1 MYKNKRFR
9 SAAEILSQNA
19 AKSQQSAIRQSQPNR
34 FLSERN
40 GDGLLSQSVP
50 DPIIDDPNSDSAG
63 LPPSQELAVI
73 TQQRYLSQRSN
84 RHLLTKTSS
93 LRSTKRI
100 PLNYY
105 ESVLLKCDVD
115 LDHEDFYVLSK

>member
-19 AKSQQSAIRQSQPNR
+19 AKSQQSQPNR
-34 FLSERN
+34 ILSEKN
-40 GDGLLSQSVP
+40 GDGPLSQSVP
-50 DPIIDDPNSDSAG
+50 DPIIDDSDSDSVE
-63 LPPSQELAVI
+63 LPSQELAVI
-73 TQQRYLSQRSN
+73 TKQRYLSQRSN
-84 RHLLTKTSS
+84 RRLLTKTSS
-93 LRSTKRI
+93 LRSTKRF